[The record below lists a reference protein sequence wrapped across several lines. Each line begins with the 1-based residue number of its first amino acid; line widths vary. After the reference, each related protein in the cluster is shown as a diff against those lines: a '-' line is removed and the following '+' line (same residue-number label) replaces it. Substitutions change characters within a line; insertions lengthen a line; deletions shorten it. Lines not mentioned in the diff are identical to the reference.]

1 MITRRQFAASTPLL
15 AASACS
21 LSGCSADPASDGYD
35 AVADRT
41 WQPVAVTGLKGA
53 ALGRELVRCAT
64 LAPSS
69 HNTQCWKFAL
79 DPNSQSISILPD
91 LSRRCPAVDPD
102 DHHVFVSLGCATENL
117 IQAALAHGLKGEAQ
131 FDAAGN
137 AVRVA
142 LESTRAQATP
152 LFTAIPLRQCTR
164 GDYDDRPL
172 SSEELALLQRAG
184 SSDTVRL
191 LLLTERAAL
200 EQTLEYVIQGNS
212 AQLADA
218 AFVKELKDWIRFN
231 GADAVRTRD
240 GLYSGSSGNPNIPSW
255 IGELAFRWL
264 LTAKGENDKV
274 ARQVRSSA
282 GIAVFVGQS
291 ADKAHWVEVGRCYE
305 RFALQATALGI
316 RNAFLNQPVEVAAL
330 RPPFAAALGLSGQ
343 RPDLVVRFG
352 RGPVLP
358 RSLRRP
364 VEAVL
369 V

>member
-1 MITRRQFAASTPLL
+1 MITRRQFTASTPWLL
-15 AASACS
+15 AGPLA
-21 LSGCSADPASDGYD
+21 LPGCAPQPGADGYE
-35 AVADRT
+35 AAAERT
-41 WQPVAVTGLKGA
+41 WQTGVVSNLEGA

-69 HNTQCWKFAL
+69 HNTQCWKFGLGA
-79 DPNSQSISILPD
+79 DGRSISLLPD

-102 DHHVFVSLGCATENL
+102 DHHLFVSLGCATENL
-117 IQAALAHGLKGEAQ
+117 VQAALAHGRAGEAQ
-131 FDAAGN
+131 FEVSGD

-142 LESTRAQATP
+142 LAPTRAHATP
-152 LFTAIPLRQCTR
+152 LYAAIPNRQSTR
-164 GDYDDRPL
+164 GDYDGKQL
-172 SSEELALLQRAG
+172 TTAELALLQRAG
-184 SSDTVRL
+184 NSNSVRL
-191 LLLTERAAL
+191 LLLTARPAM
-200 EQTLEYVIQGNS
+200 EQVLDYVVQGNT

-218 AFVKELKDWIRFN
+218 GFVRELKGWIRFN
-231 GADAVRTRD
+231 GADAFRMRD
-240 GLYSGSSGNPNIPSW
+240 GLYGAAAGSPDIPSW
-255 IGELAFRWL
+255 LGDLAFRWL
-264 LTAKGENDKV
+264 ITAKGENDKL
-274 ARQVRSSA
+274 ARQVRGSA
-282 GIAVFVGQS
+282 GVAVFVGQH

-330 RPPFAAALGLSGQ
+330 RTPFAAALGLAGQ

-352 RGPVLP
+352 RGPVMP